1 MTDYEKVMTG
11 LECLTHVNFAI
22 YKSECQERN
31 CPYKDM
37 DCEIAVMV
45 DAYDLLIAYEGAL
58 ERLRDAVQEMRE
70 DGDLDL
76 RTVLEYIDAI
86 RKDVENGDG

>member
-11 LECLTHVNFAI
+11 LNCMTRCEAVL
-22 YKSECQERN
+22 KQECQERQ
-31 CPYKDM
+31 CPYRDT
-37 DCEIAVMV
+37 DCDIAVMV
-45 DAYDLLIAYEGAL
+45 DALNLLEAYKEAI

-76 RTVLEYIDAI
+76 RTVLEYIDAL
-86 RKDVENGDG
+86 KTEVENGDG